1 MFCNKGVFQRI
12 PLLAASERVNAG
24 EAAPLL
30 SVGVGKEDISG
41 EA

>member
-1 MFCNKGVFQRI
+1 MFCSKGVFQRI
-12 PLLAASERVNAG
+12 PLVAASERVNAG

-30 SVGVGKEDISG
+30 SVAAGKEDISG